1 MYLHN
6 TKDITNGSFVIG
18 DTQYPPNWLQFS
30 TPEER
35 DALGIVW
42 ADDPVQPP
50 PTPEQIEAQK
60 KELIRQISHAA
71 REYVEEQANAALQD
85 QLYRLYNLPDPHAM
99 VVAII
104 NWGKSIYNE
113 AEVRKAMV
121 QAGVADDPITLCD
134 FNSFGEK
141 PYTVYQLYVAG
152 LVQL

>member
-6 TKDITNGSFVIG
+6 GKNITNGSFVIG
-18 DTQYPPNWLQFS
+18 DTQYGADWLNGS
-30 TPEER
+30 TQADR
-35 DALGIVW
+35 DARSIIWL
-42 ADDPVQPP
+42 DDPIQPS

-60 KELIRQISHAA
+60 KTLIKQISHAA
-71 REYVEEQANAALQD
+71 KEYVEAQANAALQD
-85 QLYRLYNLPDPHAM
+85 QLFRLYTLPAPHAM

-113 AEVRKAMV
+113 AEYRKAMV
-121 QAGVADDPITLCD
+121 QAGVADDPMTLCD

-141 PYTVYQLYVAG
+141 PHTVYELYMAG